1 MALRGFSM
9 DANAETRVRR
19 LADALSA
26 VSAPLVPLFEYAED
40 LQKHLNEDDELGLL
54 CIAALLRARAGAA
67 KIEIARSLEALEEAA
82 SRVAGAA

>member
-1 MALRGFSM
+1 M

-26 VSAPLVPLFEYAED
+26 VSMPLAPLYEYAED
-40 LQKHLNEDDELGLL
+40 LQQHLNDDDEVGLL

-67 KIEIARSLEALEEAA
+67 KAEIARSLEALEEAA
-82 SRVAGAA
+82 SSVARAS